1 MASTRNVGPVLMDPG
16 GTPGSAFIR
25 ILKATFVVGYAFV
38 IEGKYAGDVANCV
51 AYTITGT
58 CLNRQGVLK
67 AGVHFRHITI
77 Y

>member
-25 ILKATFVVGYAFV
+25 ILKTAVVVGYAIV
-38 IEGKYAGDVANCV
+38 LEGKNAGDVANCV
-51 AYTITGT
+51 AYIVTWT

-77 Y
+77 